1 MDGDLYDLHI
11 SVTETDGHALIGAAG
26 VLDVATAPR
35 LRAELASLLEHGV
48 HDVIIDMAR
57 LEFIDST
64 GLAALI
70 FGLRRLRDA
79 GGTLTLQS
87 PNPKAMK
94 TLTITGLTQV
104 FTIT

>member
-1 MDGDLYDLHI
+1 MDGDLYDLDI

-48 HDVIIDMAR
+48 HDVIIDMAQ

-70 FGLRRLRDA
+70 FGLRLLRAA

>member
-1 MDGDLYDLHI
+1 
-11 SVTETDGHALIGAAG
+11 
-26 VLDVATAPR
+26 
-35 LRAELASLLEHGV
+35 LAS
-48 HDVIIDMAR
+48 
-57 LEFIDST
+57 
-64 GLAALI
+64 LI